1 MPSVDQFIHPTQPH
15 PLCSHRPTH
24 PSIYIPPIHPKQLA
38 GAHPDMLSR
47 CTELLVKEDV
57 RVDFIDLNL
66 GCPIELINNQG
77 ACLRAYA
84 RVCGVGA
91 MYVRT

>member
-1 MPSVDQFIHPTQPH
+1 
-15 PLCSHRPTH
+15 
-24 PSIYIPPIHPKQLA
+24 
-38 GAHPDMLSR
+38 MLSR

-77 ACLRAYA
+77 VYA
-84 RVCGVGA
+84 RARVWGACDVCPTHMIG
-91 MYVRT
+91 Y